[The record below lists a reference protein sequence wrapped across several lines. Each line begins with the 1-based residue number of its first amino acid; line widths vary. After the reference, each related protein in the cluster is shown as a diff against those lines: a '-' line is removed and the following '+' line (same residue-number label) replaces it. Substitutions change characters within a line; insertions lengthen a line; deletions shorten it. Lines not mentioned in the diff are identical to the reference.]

1 MRERLQ
7 CLMRM
12 LVVWELPVV
21 LLVMWTALISIP
33 LLLGEIGIS
42 WDALNHHIYLGWTA
56 EHPRFDR
63 DFLAASYQSYQF
75 PYLYWP
81 VYKLAV
87 NGFSGVWAGVA
98 LATLHTVV
106 VPPVW
111 MIARTCMPGNQ
122 GFDVLMRFLA
132 VILAFMAGVVLSLFD
147 STSNDLMAAAPFV
160 WAMALALEP
169 LRKRTMAWLTDG
181 QLILLSGLLAG
192 ASVAFKLSSGPLVVL
207 LPGLWVLSGATPK
220 SRLFNVC
227 AGCIAALAGFAVI
240 YGYWGWQLWRHFGNP
255 IYPFYDQGFAP
266 LRAALGWHS

>member
-1 MRERLQ
+1 MRERIQSLK
-7 CLMRM
+7 RM

-21 LLVMWTALISIP
+21 LLLMWVALISIP

-42 WDALNHHIYLGWTA
+42 WDMLNHHIYLGWTA
-56 EHPRFDR
+56 EHPRFDT

-81 VYKLAV
+81 VYKLAT
-87 NGFSGVWAGVA
+87 NGFSGAWAGVV

-132 VILAFMAGVVLSLFD
+132 VLLAFSTGLVLSLFD
-147 STSNDLMAAAPFV
+147 STSNDLMAATPFV

-169 LRKRTMAWLTDG
+169 LRKPAAEWLTVG
-181 QLILLSGLLAG
+181 QLIQLSGLLAG
-192 ASVAFKLSSGPLVVL
+192 ASVAFKLSNGPLVIL
-207 LPGLWVLSGATPK
+207 LPGLWVLSGATLRK
-220 SRLFNVC
+220 GLLNVF
-227 AGCIAALAGFAVI
+227 AGGVAALVGFAVV

-255 IYPFYDQGFAP
+255 IYPFFDAGFAP
-266 LRAALGWHS
+266 FRAALGWHS